1 MIRKSFNLINSSEEK
16 IQGDLRYR
24 EGAKNAPVIVICH
37 GFKGFKDWGFF
48 PVLAERLADDGYVT
62 ITFNFSRNGIG
73 ADPNNFTE
81 LEQFAKNTYSH
92 ELSDLKAVI
101 NTVSSGEVGKN
112 IIDPE
117 KIGLLGHSRG
127 GGITLLYASED
138 ERIQCV
144 ATWSAIAKVERYSD
158 EVIKQWEKQGFIEIE
173 NKRTNQMMRINKEF
187 LTDIKKNGKKLNI
200 LKAAS
205 KINIPVLII
214 HGDNDESVP
223 VSEANEIYEKLNGYG
238 NELEII
244 EGGTHTFGI
253 RHQVEGVTPEF
264 ETVVDLTEI
273 FFDKNLSSI

>member
-1 MIRKSFNLINSSEEK
+1 MMRKSFNLVNSSEEK
-16 IQGDLRYR
+16 IQGDIRYR
-24 EGAKNAPVIVICH
+24 EGEKNAPAIIICH

-48 PVLAERLADDGYVT
+48 PVLDERLADDRYVA

-92 ELSDLKAVI
+92 ELDDLK
-101 NTVSSGEVGKN
+101 TVVDAIASGEIGKN
-112 IIDPE
+112 IIDIA
-117 KIGLLGHSRG
+117 KMGLLGHSRG
-127 GGITLLYASED
+127 GGVSLIFAAND

-144 ATWSAIAKVERYSD
+144 TTWSAIARVERYND
-158 EVIKQWEKQGFIEIE
+158 ETIKQWEKEGYIEME
-173 NKRTNQMMRINKEF
+173 NKRTNQMMRLNKEF
-187 LTDIKKNGKKLNI
+187 LEDIKKNGKKLNI
-200 LKAAS
+200 LKAAE
-205 KINIPVLII
+205 KLEIPALIV
-214 HGDNDESVP
+214 HGENDESVP
-223 VSEANEIYEKLNGYG
+223 VSEANEIYNSLDGFG

-253 RHQVEGVTPEF
+253 RHPVEGVTPEF

>member
-1 MIRKSFNLINSSEEK
+1 MRKSFYLINSSEEK

-24 EGAKNAPVIVICH
+24 EGTKNAPAIVICH

-48 PVLAERLADDGYVT
+48 PVLAERLADDGYVS

-81 LEQFAKNTYSH
+81 LEQFAQNTYSH
-92 ELSDLKAVI
+92 ELSDLKTVVNAVAA
-101 NTVSSGEVGKN
+101 GEVGKK
-112 IIDPE
+112 IIDTK

-127 GGITLLYASED
+127 GGVALLYASED
-138 ERIQCV
+138 DRVLCV
-144 ATWSAIAKVERYSD
+144 STWSAIARVERYSD
-158 EVIKQWEKQGFIEIE
+158 EIIKQWEKIGFIEME
-173 NKRTNQMMRINKEF
+173 NKRTNQIMRLNKEF
-187 LTDIKKNGKKLNI
+187 IEDIKKNGKKLNI
-200 LKAAS
+200 LNAAE
-205 KINIPVLII
+205 NLEVPALIV

-223 VSEANEIYEKLNGYG
+223 VAEADEIYSKLDGYG

-253 RHQVEGVTPEF
+253 RHPVEGVSPEF

>member
-1 MIRKSFNLINSSEEK
+1 MMRKSFNLINSSDEK
-16 IQGDLRYR
+16 IHGDLRYR
-24 EGAKNAPVIVICH
+24 EGTKNSPVIVICH

-48 PVLAERLADDGYVT
+48 PTLAESLAADGYVT

-81 LEQFAKNTYSH
+81 LEQFARNTYSH
-92 ELSDLKAVI
+92 ELNDLKIVI
-101 NTVSSGEVGKN
+101 DAISAGEVGKN

-127 GGITLLYASED
+127 GGVALLYASKD
-138 ERIQCV
+138 ERVQCV

-158 EVIKQWEKQGFIEIE
+158 DVINQWEKDGFIEME
-173 NKRTNQMMRINKEF
+173 NKRTNQMMRLNKEF
-187 LTDIKKNGKKLNI
+187 IEDIKESGKKLNI
-200 LKAAS
+200 LSAAE
-205 KINIPVLII
+205 NLEIPVLIV
-214 HGDNDESVP
+214 HGDMDESVP
-223 VSEANEIYEKLNGYG
+223 MSEADEIYSKLDGYG

-253 RHQVEGVTPEF
+253 RHPVEGVTPEF

-273 FFDKNLSSI
+273 FFDKNLSSL

>member
-1 MIRKSFNLINSSEEK
+1 MRKSFNLVNSSEEK
-16 IQGDLRYR
+16 IQGDIRYR
-24 EGAKNAPVIVICH
+24 EGEKNAPVIVICH

-92 ELSDLKAVI
+92 ELSDLKTLIDAI
-101 NTVSSGEVGKN
+101 ASGDIGKN

-127 GGITLLYASED
+127 GGVALLYASGD

-144 ATWSAIAKVERYSD
+144 ATWSAIARVERYSD
-158 EVIKQWEKQGFIEIE
+158 DVIKQWEKEGYIEME
-173 NKRTNQMMRINKEF
+173 NKRTNQMMRLNKEF
-187 LTDIKKNGKKLNI
+187 IDDIKKNSKKLNI
-200 LKAAS
+200 LKAAE
-205 KINIPVLII
+205 KLEVPTMIV
-214 HGDNDESVP
+214 HGDSDESVP
-223 VSEANEIYEKLNGYG
+223 VAEANEIFEHLDGFG

-244 EGGTHTFGI
+244 EGGMHTFGI
-253 RHQVEGVTPEF
+253 RHPVEGVTPEF
-264 ETVVDLTEI
+264 EIVVDLTEV

>member
-1 MIRKSFNLINSSEEK
+1 MMRKSFNLINSSNEK

-24 EGAKNAPVIVICH
+24 EGIKNAPAVIICH

-48 PVLAERLADDGYVT
+48 PILAEALAEDGYAT

-73 ADPNNFTE
+73 ADPNSFTE
-81 LEQFAKNTYSH
+81 LDQFANNTYSH
-92 ELSDLKAVI
+92 ELSDLGIVMDAVSNRQI
-101 NTVSSGEVGKN
+101 GTN

-127 GGITLLYASED
+127 GGIVLLYANED
-138 ERIQCV
+138 ERVKCV
-144 ATWSAIAKVERYSD
+144 VTWSAIAKVERYSD
-158 EVIKQWEKQGFIEIE
+158 DTIKNWEKDGFVEFE

-187 LTDIKKNGKKLNI
+187 ITDIKKNSDKLNI
-200 LKAAS
+200 LKAAE
-205 KINIPVLII
+205 NLEVPALIV

-223 VSEANEIYEKLNGYG
+223 VSEADEIYSKLQGFG

-253 RHQVEGVTPEF
+253 RHPVEGVTPEF

-273 FFDKNLSSI
+273 FFDKHLNL

>member
-1 MIRKSFNLINSSEEK
+1 MRKSFNLVNSSKEK
-16 IQGDLRYR
+16 IQGDIRYR
-24 EGAKNAPVIVICH
+24 EGEKNATVIVICH

-92 ELSDLKAVI
+92 ELNDLKIVI
-101 NTVSSGEVGKN
+101 DAIASGDIGKN

-127 GGITLLYASED
+127 GGVAILYTAGD

-144 ATWSAIAKVERYSD
+144 ATWSAIARVERYSD
-158 EVIKQWEKQGFIEIE
+158 DVIKQWEAAGYIEME
-173 NKRTNQMMRINKEF
+173 NKRTNQMMRLNKDF
-187 LTDIKKNGKKLNI
+187 IADIKKNNKKLNI
-200 LKAAS
+200 LKAAE
-205 KINIPVLII
+205 KLEVPAMIV
-214 HGDNDESVP
+214 HGDSDESVP
-223 VSEANEIYEKLNGYG
+223 VAEANEIYDHLDGFG

-253 RHQVEGVTPEF
+253 RHPVEGVTPEF
-264 ETVVDLTEI
+264 ETVVDLTEV

>member
-1 MIRKSFNLINSSEEK
+1 MRKSFNLINSSNEK

-24 EGAKNAPVIVICH
+24 EGIKNAPAIIICH

-48 PVLAERLADDGYVT
+48 PILAEALAEDGYAT

-81 LEQFAKNTYSH
+81 LDKFANNSYSH
-92 ELSDLKAVI
+92 ELSDLRIVMDAVSNGQI
-101 NTVSSGEVGKN
+101 GSN

-127 GGITLLYASED
+127 GGIVLLHANED
-138 ERIQCV
+138 ERVKCV
-144 ATWSAIAKVERYSD
+144 VTWSAIAKVERYSED
-158 EVIKQWEKQGFIEIE
+158 TIKKWEKDGFIEFE

-187 LTDIKKNGKKLNI
+187 ITDIKKNSEKLNI
-200 LKAAS
+200 LKAAES
-205 KINIPVLII
+205 LKVPALIV

-223 VSEANEIYEKLNGYG
+223 VSEADEIYSKLQGYG

-244 EGGTHTFGI
+244 EGGTHTFGVK
-253 RHQVEGVTPEF
+253 HPVEGVTPEF

-273 FFDKNLSSI
+273 FFDKHLNL

>member
-1 MIRKSFNLINSSEEK
+1 MRKSFNLINSSDEK
-16 IQGDLRYR
+16 IHGDLRYR
-24 EGAKNAPVIVICH
+24 EGSKNEPTIVICH

-48 PVLAERLADDGYVT
+48 PVLAESLAEDGYAT

-92 ELSDLKAVI
+92 ELSDLRSVVDAISTGV
-101 NTVSSGEVGKN
+101 VGKN
-112 IIDPE
+112 IVDPE

-127 GGITLLYASED
+127 GGVALLHAAED

-144 ATWSAIAKVERYSD
+144 ATWSAIAKVDRYSD
-158 EVIKQWEKQGFIEIE
+158 DIIKQWEKEGYIEME
-173 NKRTNQMMRINKEF
+173 NKRTNQMMRLNKEF
-187 LTDIKKNGKKLNI
+187 ITDIKKNSKKLNI
-200 LKAAS
+200 LKAAENL
-205 KINIPVLII
+205 KIPALIV

-223 VSEANEIYEKLNGYG
+223 MSEADEIYSKLDGYG

-253 RHQVEGVTPEF
+253 RHPVEGVTPEF